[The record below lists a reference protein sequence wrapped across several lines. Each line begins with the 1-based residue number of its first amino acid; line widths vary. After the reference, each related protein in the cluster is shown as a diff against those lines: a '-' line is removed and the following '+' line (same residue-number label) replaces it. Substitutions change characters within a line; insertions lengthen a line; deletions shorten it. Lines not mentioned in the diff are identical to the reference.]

1 MARRGRIHKKNTR
14 IREEISPMESMVN
27 LVDVM
32 LVFICGL
39 LISII
44 AYWNIDMD
52 NLVTIINQQQ
62 MVRIDDPQEITEHM
76 GAFDGYSD
84 VGSAILDPKSGDV
97 YVLDDQE

>member
-1 MARRGRIHKKNTR
+1 
-14 IREEISPMESMVN
+14 MESMVN

-44 AYWNIDMD
+44 IYWNIDMD

-62 MVRIDDPQEITEHM
+62 MVKIDDPEEIREQM

-84 VGSAILDPKSGDV
+84 VGSAILDPSTGDV
-97 YVLDDQE
+97 YVLDDLEQ